1 MSGGAGLLPST
12 GWSDL
17 LRRYFP
23 EISVWNLFPQNTT
36 SKPELWHPKGGSRY
50 TQYTKLYDI
59 LYVYIYIHCNNQIT
73 LNWGMTGR
81 TKRRRTRGFW
91 RVQGSTLLLTSG
103 PEVVGCHWGCGLF
116 VVTSNYIADDG
127 TNYVGSGDVGPYQKD
142 LGETYINVNSTNHS
156 TSLWGLSN
164 VEIQLQTPT
173 DAARRSLVLWL
184 SSQPPPSVLL

>member
-36 SKPELWHPKGGSRY
+36 YGPERWHPNGGSRY

-59 LYVYIYIHCNNQIT
+59 ICIHCNNQST
-73 LNWGMTGR
+73 LNWRMNGR

-91 RVQGSTLLLTSG
+91 
-103 PEVVGCHWGCGLF
+103 PEVVGWHWGVGLVF
-116 VVTSNYIADDG
+116 CDIE
-127 TNYVGSGDVGPYQKD
+127 PYFGWWYK
-142 LGETYINVNSTNHS
+142 LRRKWLLCLIRKIWVKHICVNSTNHF
-156 TSLWGLSN
+156 TSLWGLS
-164 VEIQLQTPT
+164 
-173 DAARRSLVLWL
+173 L
-184 SSQPPPSVLL
+184 SRNPAPNTHRCS